1 MYPMIGEPP
10 SCSGGCHDN
19 STNLG
24 PSAVISGAFVG
35 APGHSEEKKTTINR
49 MILSNKIT
57 YFYCVSMVIF
67 SCTYLHF
74 LL

>member
-24 PSAVISGAFVG
+24 PSALISGAFVG
-35 APGHSEEKKTTINR
+35 APGRSEEKNQQ
-49 MILSNKIT
+49 
-57 YFYCVSMVIF
+57 
-67 SCTYLHF
+67 
-74 LL
+74 